1 MNRLVYPRLPLAIA
15 KARLDEI
22 RLAYWSRGLDG
33 VRHLVEIDHPRAAPV
48 ATGGSPASKE
58 QIRSVR
64 QAVEGAVNKWVV
76 LGTVASDEIAAFDRI
91 LGRALYESMQIIP
104 ADAAHDEMWSFITL
118 VVFPDLAVLRFPDL
132 HEDRLLG
139 KPRNAL
145 RRTWLRHEVIGDLLF
160 SASRPLR
167 EDELVGLF
175 ERSAVARNRSLV
187 RRLTIIVQEYNGP
200 GRSKWA
206 RKLYRDVTVA
216 TGPRLLDA
224 VSDEELDALI
234 RGDEEQLVPSSALGA
249 TAVDPLLSW
258 SLSGDLATGFERA
271 LMNNYLQARR
281 ELGYE
286 IPGLL
291 AKITDSGG
299 VTAATE
305 LITDEQWPLGFLYLK
320 EQNRLDLSIEALA
333 TMDEFRQLF
342 DRYVL
347 GLAELR
353 LQASGWPRQR

>member
-15 KARLDEI
+15 KARLDEV

-33 VRHLVEIDHPRAAPV
+33 VRQLVEIDHPRAAPV

-64 QAVEGAVNKWVV
+64 KAVEGAVNKWVIQ
-76 LGTVASDEIAAFDRI
+76 GTVASDEIAAFDRT
-91 LGRALYESMQIIP
+91 LGRALHESMQIIP
-104 ADAAHDEMWSFITL
+104 ADAAHDEMWSFMTL

-145 RRTWLRHEVIGDLLF
+145 RRAWLRHEVIGDLLY
-160 SASRPLR
+160 SASRPLG

-187 RRLTIIVQEYNGP
+187 RRLTITVQEYNGL

-234 RGDEEQLVPSSALGA
+234 RGDEELVASSVPRA
-249 TAVDPLLSW
+249 TAIDPLSW
-258 SLSGDLATGFERA
+258 SLPGDLATGFERA

-291 AKITDSGG
+291 AKITDRGG
-299 VTAATE
+299 VMAAKE
-305 LITDEQWPLGFLYLK
+305 LMTDEQWPLGFLYLK

-353 LQASGWPRQR
+353 LEASGWRR